1 MAIVFSNNRSLL
13 EQSGMISAPGRIVQV
28 IETTSGSGVG
38 TSSTNPV
45 DIFNSAS
52 ITLTNPNN
60 FVLVEL
66 HSNNRANDWGD
77 GTWNLYYMDI
87 IHNNTGTQLT
97 YTGYRGEQTNS
108 IRHVTRSVM
117 HQPGNIG
124 PHSYKCRGWSYQA
137 SSTTFVTG
145 ADGTVAYLRL
155 TEIAA

>member
-1 MAIVFSNNRSLL
+1 MAIVFSNNRSLS

>member
-1 MAIVFSNNRSLL
+1 MAIVFSNNKSLS
-13 EQSGMISAPGRIVQV
+13 EQSGMISAQGRVIQV
-28 IETTSGSGVG
+28 VETTSGSGVA
-38 TSSTNPV
+38 TSSTSPV
-45 DIFNSAS
+45 DIFSSAS

-60 FVLVEL
+60 FVLIEL

-77 GTWNLYYMDI
+77 GVWNLYYMDI

-108 IRHVTRSVM
+108 IRHITRSVM
-117 HQPGNIG
+117 HQPGNVG

>member
-1 MAIVFSNNRSLL
+1 MAIVFSNNKSLS
-13 EQSGMISAPGRIVQV
+13 EQSGMISAQGRVIQV
-28 IETTSGSGVG
+28 VETTSGSGVA
-38 TSSTNPV
+38 TSSTSPV
-45 DIFNSAS
+45 DIFSSAS

-60 FVLVEL
+60 FILIEL

-77 GTWNLYYMDI
+77 GVWNLYQMDI
-87 IHNNTGTQLT
+87 IHNNTGAQLT
-97 YTGYRGEQTNS
+97 YTGHRGELTNS
-108 IRHVTRSVM
+108 IRHITRSVM
-117 HQPGNIG
+117 HQPGNVG

>member
-1 MAIVFSNNRSLL
+1 MAIVFSNNKSIS
-13 EQSGMISAPGRIVQV
+13 EQSGMISAQGRVIQV

-38 TSSTNPV
+38 TSSTSPV

-60 FVLVEL
+60 FILVEL

-77 GTWNLYYMDI
+77 GVWNLYYMDI

-137 SSTTFVTG
+137 SSTSFVTG

>member
-1 MAIVFSNNRSLL
+1 MAIVFSNNRSLS

-28 IETTSGSGVG
+28 IETTSGAGVG

-60 FVLVEL
+60 FVLIEL

-117 HQPGNIG
+117 HQPGNVG

>member
-1 MAIVFSNNRSLL
+1 MAIVFSNNKSLS
-13 EQSGMISAPGRIVQV
+13 EQSGMISAQGRIVQV
-28 IETTSGSGVG
+28 VETTSGSGVA

-60 FVLVEL
+60 FILVEL

-77 GTWNLYYMDI
+77 GVWNLYYMDI

-97 YTGYRGEQTNS
+97 YTGYRGEQTFN

-124 PHSYKCRGWSYQA
+124 PHSYRCRGWSYQA

>member
-1 MAIVFSNNRSLL
+1 MAIVFSNNRSLS
-13 EQSGMISAPGRIVQV
+13 EQSGMISTPGRIVQV

-66 HSNNRANDWGD
+66 HSNNRANDCGD
-77 GTWNLYYMDI
+77 GVWNLYYMDI

>member
-1 MAIVFSNNRSLL
+1 MAINFSNSKTIS
-13 EQSGMISAPGRIVQV
+13 EQSSRISAPGRVVQV
-28 IETTSGSGVG
+28 IETTSTSGVANST
-38 TSSTNPV
+38 TSPI
-45 DIFNSAS
+45 DLFNSAS

-60 FVLVEL
+60 YVLIEH

-97 YTGYRGEQTNS
+97 YSGYRGEQTNT
-108 IRHVTRSVM
+108 IRHMTRSVL
-117 HQPGNIG
+117 HQPGNVG
-124 PHSYKCRGWSYQA
+124 PHSYRVRGWCYQN
-137 SSTTFVTG
+137 STTTFITG

>member
-1 MAIVFSNNRSLL
+1 
-13 EQSGMISAPGRIVQV
+13 MISAPGRIVQV

>member
-1 MAIVFSNNRSLL
+1 MAIVFSNNRSLS
-13 EQSGMISAPGRIVQV
+13 EQSGMISTPGRIVQV

-77 GTWNLYYMDI
+77 GVWNLYYMDI

>member
-1 MAIVFSNNRSLL
+1 MPIIFSNNKNLS
-13 EQSGMISAPGRIVQV
+13 EQSGMISAQGRVVQV
-28 IETTSGSGVG
+28 VETVSGSGVG

-45 DIFNSAS
+45 DIFSSAS

-60 FVLVEL
+60 FVLIEL

-77 GTWNLYYMDI
+77 GVWNLYYMDI

-117 HQPGNIG
+117 HQPGSIG

>member
-1 MAIVFSNNRSLL
+1 MAIVFSNNRSLSQ
-13 EQSGMISAPGRIVQV
+13 QSGMISAPGRIVQV

-38 TSSTNPV
+38 TSSTSPV

-60 FVLVEL
+60 FVLIEL

>member
-1 MAIVFSNNRSLL
+1 
-13 EQSGMISAPGRIVQV
+13 MISAPGRIVQV

-38 TSSTNPV
+38 TSSTSPV

-60 FVLVEL
+60 FVLIEL

>member
-1 MAIVFSNNRSLL
+1 MAIVFSNNRSLSQ
-13 EQSGMISAPGRIVQV
+13 QSGMISAPGRIVQV

-38 TSSTNPV
+38 TSSTSPV

-60 FVLVEL
+60 FVLIEL

-117 HQPGNIG
+117 HQPGNVG

>member
-1 MAIVFSNNRSLL
+1 
-13 EQSGMISAPGRIVQV
+13 MISAPGRIVQV

-38 TSSTNPV
+38 TSSTSPV

-60 FVLVEL
+60 FVLIEL

-117 HQPGNIG
+117 HQPGNVG